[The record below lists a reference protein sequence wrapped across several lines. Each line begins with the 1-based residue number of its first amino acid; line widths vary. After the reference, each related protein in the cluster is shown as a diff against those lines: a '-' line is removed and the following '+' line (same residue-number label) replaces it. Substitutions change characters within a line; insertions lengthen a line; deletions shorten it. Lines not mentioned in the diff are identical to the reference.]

1 MSEKVITN
9 IENRLNLLID
19 ILEIPYE
26 IEDLT
31 EFNKVYYSFDTE
43 RKRLKIIGNKHYKA
57 FDDNKQKMIVKQKKV
72 QIYLLKKYELDV
84 MNANDLKE
92 ILKQVIEICEYVELL
107 KMYKSIQNYKS
118 LLEEKFSSISD
129 GDIQTFM
136 SDN

>member
-1 MSEKVITN
+1 MSEKVIIN

-92 ILKQVIEICEYVELL
+92 ILTQVIEICEYVELL

-136 SDN
+136 SDS

>member
-9 IENRLNLLID
+9 IEDRLNLLID

-72 QIYLLKKYELDV
+72 QIYLLKKYELDI

-118 LLEEKFSSISD
+118 ILEEKFSSISEE
-129 GDIQTFM
+129 DIQTFM
-136 SDN
+136 SDS